1 MRYFLL
7 LILLLPSART
17 ASAQLESAA
26 FPVTQLDATAR
37 SAGLGG
43 ASPAIIERGSGA
55 LFTNP
60 ALLTPDMHGMA
71 ELTYLNHVSDLSA
84 GWLSYA
90 RTIDSV
96 GTFAI
101 GLRYLSFGDMDRTD
115 VPGETTG
122 TFSASDI
129 GLTAGMS
136 RAWKSRLRY
145 GASVSLLHNSIDSE
159 GASALTM
166 DAGLRWHDEAR
177 RLSFGATL
185 NQVGVVLSSIGS
197 RRDHL
202 PTDLR
207 IGASKRL
214 RHLPLLVS
222 ATAYRLN
229 KLDGATLFHH
239 LILAAEFQFSESF
252 RMRFGYNHRR
262 HDDLKIKSRL
272 DMAGVSTGVGIR
284 VRRVSVDYG
293 YSSWSSL
300 GGLHRLTVQTAI
312 R

>member
-1 MRYFLL
+1 MRHLLL

-17 ASAQLESAA
+17 VMAQLESAA
-26 FPVTQLDATAR
+26 FPVVQLDATAR

-43 ASPAIIERGSGA
+43 ASPAVIEPGTGA
-55 LFTNP
+55 LFSNP
-60 ALLTPDMHGMA
+60 ALLTPDMHGAA

-90 RTIDSV
+90 RSMDSV
-96 GTFAI
+96 GTMAI

-115 VPGETTG
+115 ASGVSTG

-129 GLTAGMS
+129 GLTAGLS

-145 GASVSLLHNSIDSE
+145 GASLSLLHNSIDSE
-159 GASALTM
+159 GASAFTM
-166 DAGLRWHDEAR
+166 DLGLRWHDEAR

-185 NQVGVVLSSIGS
+185 NQVGVVLSSIGT

-207 IGASKRL
+207 VGASKRL
-214 RHLPLLVS
+214 KHLPLLVS

-229 KLDGATLFHH
+229 KLEGATLFHH
-239 LILAAEFQFSESF
+239 LILAAEFQFSDSF

-262 HDDLKIKSRL
+262 HDDLKIKTRL

-293 YSSWSSL
+293 YASWSSL

-312 R
+312 H